1 MSASFG
7 VQTPTQAA
15 VTAERE
21 ATQVAEPR
29 PALGLHLVP
38 SLDDLPDAKDTNMD
52 AGAPSTGDLP
62 LMRQLL
68 AAYAAGEIEP
78 EPVALGP
85 LPVGASRQMRAIA
98 DHFAL
103 WVGLR
108 AADGVLAPVPYSTT
122 VPVDARIVPRKSSA
136 SFLLRQMCACGIIK
150 HVGDMP
156 KRGKGS
162 GTKLFVPGTWQPAD
176 PAARAVVAETG
187 RHEQAADLVWVPVE
201 TLGLDGA
208 TS

>member
-1 MSASFG
+1 MSASFE
-7 VQTPTQAA
+7 VQTPAQAA
-15 VTAERE
+15 VTAEFE
-21 ATQVAEPR
+21 ATQVTEPSS
-29 PALGLHLVP
+29 PAPGLHLVP
-38 SLDDLPDAKDTNMD
+38 SLDDSPDAKDTNVD
-52 AGAPSTGDLP
+52 ASNAGDLP
-62 LMRQLL
+62 LIRQLL

-78 EPVALGP
+78 EPVTLGP

-108 AADGVLAPVPYSTT
+108 AADGIFAPVPYSTT
-122 VPVDARIVPRKSSA
+122 VPVDAGIVPRKSSA
-136 SFLLRQMCACGIIK
+136 SFLLRQMCACVVIK
-150 HVGDMP
+150 HVGDLP

-176 PAARAVVAETG
+176 PAARAVIAETG
-187 RHEQAADLVWVPVE
+187 RHEQAADLVWVPIE

-208 TS
+208 IS